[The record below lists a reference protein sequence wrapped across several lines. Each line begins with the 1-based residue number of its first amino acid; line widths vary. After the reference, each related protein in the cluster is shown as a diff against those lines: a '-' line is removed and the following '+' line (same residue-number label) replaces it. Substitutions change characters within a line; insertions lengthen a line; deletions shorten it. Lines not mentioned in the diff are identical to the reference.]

1 MGLFGSLFNA
11 LGDISMSQYG
21 IDKPRDALQVI
32 QNMARRGKI
41 YDQDESNPAK
51 HIVTW
56 LKRLSNSTDR
66 RSREAAAVLES
77 LRNDYSCR
85 NYLEKNSI
93 KI

>member
-11 LGDISMSQYG
+11 LGDVAVSQYG
-21 IDKPRDALQVI
+21 IDKPSDALQVI

-41 YDQDESNPAK
+41 YDPDESNPAK

-66 RSREAAAVLES
+66 RSDVAAAVLES

-93 KI
+93 KV